1 MYTCIVETPIHQLP
15 RAYNLEG
22 HGTHKCSAKT
32 ISRLNYPHLLIAI
45 SAAQISR
52 AHKNNHHPPVVLLHP
67 TSCNSNETINPT
79 QMLQYLLYNTY
90 VYDGPT
96 WNENWFHSGIAQATH
111 LCMALMVLLMHHQKA
126 FNTTTAEP
134 QWFML
139 THSANYLSIWLW
151 MEVNLWNGYNRRF
164 VYENM
169 QFCCVGAAGTSC
181 T

>member
-1 MYTCIVETPIHQLP
+1 MARINV
-15 RAYNLEG
+15 
-22 HGTHKCSAKT
+22 
-32 ISRLNYPHLLIAI
+32 RLKQ
-45 SAAQISR
+45 SAAWITLIYLLQFLL
-52 AHKNNHHPPVVLLHP
+52 HKFHVLYKNNHHPPVVLLHP

-126 FNTTTAEP
+126 FDTTTAEP

-151 MEVNLWNGYNRRF
+151 MEVNLWNGSFRRF

-169 QFCCVGAAGTSC
+169 QFCCFWAVRTSC